1 MKSLLAF
8 TLFFFSSGLS
18 ALPACPS
25 SHFQPATYFG
35 AAMYQSSPVTE
46 YRFPDMKDDLELS
59 IIEYGKFE
67 IGYVP
72 VVATSIFKSETDEYR
87 AALVRA
93 KEPKSKHSEP
103 LAFAT
108 FRELPASLAK
118 RAQESSARALRN
130 THYPKEPCA
139 DLWVDGHVVQALVP
153 NVEGFG
159 DLVGEVYI
167 PPAESEAGAVAALGQ
182 TLRGYVEGKATLKE
196 LESAVLAIERHN

>member
-1 MKSLLAF
+1 MKSLLAIA
-8 TLFFFSSGLS
+8 LLFFSSGLS
-18 ALPACPS
+18 AVPACPS

-46 YRFPDMKDDLELS
+46 YRFPDSKDDLELS

-67 IGYVP
+67 LGYEP
-72 VVATSIFKSETDEYR
+72 VVATSIFKSETGKYR

-93 KEPKSKHSEP
+93 KAPKDKLSEP
-103 LAFAT
+103 VAFAS
-108 FRELPASLAK
+108 FRELPALLAK
-118 RAQESSARALRN
+118 RAQEASARALRN
-130 THYPKEPCA
+130 THYPKEPCT
-139 DLWVDGHVVQALVP
+139 DLWLDGHVVQALVP

-167 PPAESEAGAVAALGQ
+167 PTAESEAGAVAALGQ

-196 LESAVLAIERHN
+196 LESAVLALERHN